1 MRTIAD
7 LSADGAF
14 AVAAPSS
21 VMKEGDLMPLGTEL
35 RTAVRTNIC
44 CAHDEE
50 IAKAKNDKDG
60 DKNDEKMHLL
70 RFSEPIDLARRKKD
84 STQSEHEKK

>member
-1 MRTIAD
+1 
-7 LSADGAF
+7 
-14 AVAAPSS
+14 
-21 VMKEGDLMPLGTEL
+21 MPLGAEL
-35 RTAVRTNIC
+35 RTAVRTNIR

-60 DKNDEKMHLL
+60 DKNDEKVDLL

-84 STQSEHEKK
+84 GIQNEYEKK